1 MMMLT
6 GWLPPG
12 WVAAAAPLE
21 AGAVPMALIVAFWL
35 GMELTVTRT
44 VLKAVAVLV
53 VLDGQGLV
61 GLSAGDLPGH
71 GSPLSFFLQM
81 DSPVMML
88 MMMISTSLSLPPTV
102 RVMVRYSV
110 WLFQT
115 VEGAAVTLT
124 AGIVCVPLMGRMLMV
139 TGCLDASGELLAV
152 SEAVWDSSGREGLS
166 AGTGRT
172 VIVTGALLGAGV
184 LSPWVTVTV
193 SGSWGCC

>member
-1 MMMLT
+1 MMLT

-21 AGAVPMALIVAFWL
+21 AGAVPMALIVALWL

-61 GLSAGDLPGH
+61 GL
-71 GSPLSFFLQM
+71 
-81 DSPVMML
+81 
-88 MMMISTSLSLPPTV
+88 
-102 RVMVRYSV
+102 
-110 WLFQT
+110 
-115 VEGAAVTLT
+115 T
-124 AGIVCVPLMGRMLMV
+124 AGIVWVPLMGRMLMV